1 MVTEANRGLG
11 HEACRQLGRLGYS
24 VVLTARHK
32 SSGEAAAEKL
42 REEDLDVRFHPLD
55 VTDEKSIR
63 ALTAFLEREF
73 GHLDVLINN
82 AGISISGLTTSVL
95 DEDVETVRKTMETNT
110 LGPLSIIQKLAPLM
124 QGEGRIVNV
133 SSHMGQLSDMGN
145 KAVAYRI
152 SKTALNVVTQLTAIA
167 VEGTNVKVN
176 SVCPGGVRTDM
187 GGSNAP
193 RSLEQGAETVIWLAT
208 LPNDGPSGGFFRDK
222 KSIPW

>member
-1 MVTEANRGLG
+1 M
-11 HEACRQLGRLGYS
+11 
-24 VVLTARHK
+24 LTARHK

-145 KAVAYRI
+145 NAVAYRI
-152 SKTALNVVTQLTAIA
+152 STTAFIV
-167 VEGTNVKVN
+167 G
-176 SVCPGGVRTDM
+176 R
-187 GGSNAP
+187 
-193 RSLEQGAETVIWLAT
+193 
-208 LPNDGPSGGFFRDK
+208 
-222 KSIPW
+222 KSP